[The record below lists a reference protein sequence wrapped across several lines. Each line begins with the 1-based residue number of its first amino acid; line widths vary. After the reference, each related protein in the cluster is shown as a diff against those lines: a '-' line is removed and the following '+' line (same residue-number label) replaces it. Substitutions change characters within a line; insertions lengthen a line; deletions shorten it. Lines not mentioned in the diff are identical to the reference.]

1 MSCGF
6 SCELVAMFVHA
17 SLWRLRHEQQKPVMP
32 PRLCSCLKWR
42 QSKHPLQIGCAG
54 PVGAKHPE
62 ALMATTAL
70 VRQGVRHAP
79 RCNVAPPKLGSFD
92 AVVLGSGVSTAVPQ
106 LSHILQG
113 HCETAK
119 AVRKADGLTCIEDAH
134 QNPSSK
140 NRRFNVSLLLR
151 YSPPDGSR
159 VRHVMVDAGKT
170 LRQAALAALPQ
181 YGVRNIDA
189 LLVTHGHADAMLG
202 MDDLRDLQVI
212 EKFWSE
218 SGEHIGYQLADGAG
232 PMQIISNKVTLDR
245 VREAFPYLDG
255 NTDFVRPGVLRRR
268 IAYIEFMEVS
278 DDETMDL
285 VGGLPLRVFP
295 VWHGGTYV
303 SLGFA
308 FGGKLKGGYP
318 LVYISDIKDVPPK
331 TMSFLEEAAAVNE
344 ELRAL
349 QREGLDVQLAFDGQH
364 LPEFPARDSSD
375 NPGNRKHEQP
385 DAKRLRGDKSAL

>member
-1 MSCGF
+1 
-6 SCELVAMFVHA
+6 
-17 SLWRLRHEQQKPVMP
+17 
-32 PRLCSCLKWR
+32 
-42 QSKHPLQIGCAG
+42 
-54 PVGAKHPE
+54 
-62 ALMATTAL
+62 MATTAL

-119 AVRKADGLTCIEDAH
+119 AVRKADGLTVCEDAH

-331 TMSFLEEAAAVNE
+331 TMSFLEEAAAVGIDLFMVDALSRSGHPTHMSLDEALELVRKLRPKRTLLVGMDSCAMGDHDEVNE